1 MKRVYALG
9 YLATSVATALAMSVP
24 GASAQTRTVQPVLA
38 FPEQGLDDPAAYSV
52 WKERARERVAQ
63 KYRWNDVADRYAAVL
78 EGKSV
83 IP

>member
-1 MKRVYALG
+1 LRVGQSVVAAGAPLPFASRRPADLAALM
-9 YLATSVATALAMSVP
+9 TAV
-24 GASAQTRTVQPVLA
+24 
-38 FPEQGLDDPAAYSV
+38 LDDPAAYSV
-52 WKERARERVAQ
+52 WKERGRERVAQ